1 MSNVAYVHAE
11 TARIHPKQWEF
22 ILKSRE
28 WSEDEK
34 DSILALLVVEIAHM
48 ADFTKD
54 YEPLWC
60 VDDIAKL

>member
-1 MSNVAYVHAE
+1 MSNVAYAYNE

-22 ILKSRE
+22 VLKSRD

-48 ADFTKD
+48 ADFIKD
-54 YEPLWC
+54 YEPLWSFR
-60 VDDIAKL
+60 DIADV